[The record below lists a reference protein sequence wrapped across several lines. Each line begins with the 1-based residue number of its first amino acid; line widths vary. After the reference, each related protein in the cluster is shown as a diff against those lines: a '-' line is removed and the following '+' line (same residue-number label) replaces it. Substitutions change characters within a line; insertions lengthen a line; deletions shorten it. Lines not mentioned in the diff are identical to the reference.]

1 MRVKWG
7 AGRGALACAHA
18 ATCML
23 YCLLA
28 YSTMRTSTSQYLEG
42 LPSCVSYGGSGRVTL
57 TVCPGMQHAC
67 AATLLRAMRVLDHEH
82 MFRVAACWAAALG
95 QKAMRLCMSSG
106 MMFVQYARLTH
117 EDSCTAGGA
126 AHEACMHATA
136 VHRRLACMLDHMH
149 TAHRSVFY
157 CLLAYSTMRTSQVS
171 TLRGCLAV
179 YRMGVGPGNT
189 HCMPGRA
196 TRMCCYPPTCN
207 ASARP

>member
-1 MRVKWG
+1 LCIVWG
-7 AGRGALACAHA
+7 VGPGNTH
-18 ATCML
+18 
-23 YCLLA
+23 
-28 YSTMRTSTSQYLEG
+28 
-42 LPSCVSYGGSGRVTL
+42 CV
-57 TVCPGMQHAC
+57 PGMQHAC

-149 TAHRSVFY
+149 TAQGVYLDGCDALCMKWGAGRGALACAHTAACMFY

-196 TRMCCYPPTCN
+196 TRMCYYPPTCN